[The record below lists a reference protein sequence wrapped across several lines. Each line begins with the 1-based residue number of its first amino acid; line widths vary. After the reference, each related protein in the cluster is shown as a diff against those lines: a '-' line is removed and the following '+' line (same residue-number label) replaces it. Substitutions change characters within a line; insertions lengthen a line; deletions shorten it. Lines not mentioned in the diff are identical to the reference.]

1 MLAAHGLYEHFS
13 GYVVLMTCCCLVLL
27 WLVLQGFDV
36 IAMWADLDKLE
47 AAAEAARAEKEKL
60 SS

>member
-1 MLAAHGLYEHFS
+1 
-13 GYVVLMTCCCLVLL
+13 VL
-27 WLVLQGFDV
+27 LQGFDV

-47 AAAEAARAEKEKL
+47 AAAEAARAMKEKL